1 MKGVIAMKITVARD
15 EKGCIKVDLLDEN
28 LSARS
33 VIITAK
39 EGEDGGIELEVA
51 APKALII
58 ISEGEVTVTN
68 KYGDEVTVMLP
79 D

>member
-1 MKGVIAMKITVARD
+1 
-15 EKGCIKVDLLDEN
+15 
-28 LSARS
+28 
-33 VIITAK
+33 
-39 EGEDGGIELEVA
+39 LEVA

-58 ISEGEVTVTN
+58 ISEGEVTTTN

>member
-1 MKGVIAMKITVARD
+1 MKGAIAMKVTVARN
-15 EKGCIKVDLLDEN
+15 ENGSIMVDLLDEN

-33 VIITAK
+33 VIITAR
-39 EGEDGGIELEVA
+39 EGEEGGIELEVA
-51 APKALII
+51 TARALIV
-58 ISEGEVTVTN
+58 ISEGEVTIRN